1 MFVSTDREKIKEI
14 LNSRYIEKI
23 FPSKK
28 ALEKALLSGKR
39 LRLYIGIDP
48 TGPQLHLGHS
58 TNFFLLKKFQKLGH
72 EVIFLIGDFTARIG
86 DPTGKLKARKA
97 LTEKEVKENCKSYK
111 EQVKRIIDV
120 DSKENPVRIVY
131 NSSWLSKLTLE
142 EVIKLAGKV
151 TVGQMIKRDM
161 FQRRIKEKREIYLHE
176 FLYPLLQG
184 YDSVYLDTD
193 IEVGGNDQTF
203 NMMIGRDLM
212 KIYRNK
218 EKFVITTKL
227 LINPK
232 TGKKLMSK
240 SEGNYIAL
248 NDPPN
253 EMYGKVMALP
263 DEVIIPCLK
272 LATEV
277 EDEKIKKFEKEM
289 REGKINP
296 REVKAFLA
304 FEIVKIYHGEKKAI
318 EAEKEFERV
327 FKEKRPPQKMPLFV
341 APKSSYP
348 LAELLVNLKLCPSKS
363 EAKRLIKQGAVKID
377 GEVKTNWKEKIIIK
391 KEGIVIKVGKRK
403 FAKIVLS

>member
-14 LNSRYIEKI
+14 LNSRYIEKV